1 VSNLGISIS
10 SFAYPLVVLEA
21 TGSPI
26 RAGVVGTVL
35 AGTAF
40 VLRLPAGVLVD
51 RWNRRAILLVC
62 DGARAVNGAAF
73 ALVLALGHF
82 FFAQVIVV
90 AFFEAALGVLFGPAE
105 SAAVRRVVGPGQV
118 RDAVARNQSR
128 AAVPGVVGPPLGGA
142 LLAVARPMP
151 FLADAVSYLVSL
163 ACIASVRT
171 PLGGGGGEAGG
182 GSFLVGLFA
191 GLRWIWAR
199 PFLRALL
206 LWMLGMGTVFSGMGL
221 VILVIA
227 RDHGASS
234 AALGAMFAITGVG
247 GAVGALAAPAIV
259 RRFRPVVVVS
269 ACGGLATAA
278 AFGLLAVHSPYLLGA
293 LGAAAFILAP
303 AVNAIAF
310 GTIAE
315 QATDA
320 MQGRATS
327 AAIQI
332 AALGGPLGPVT
343 AGVLLG
349 AFGASTVVLAYG
361 CVLGALALAATAS
374 KGLRAS
380 AMPGF

>member
-171 PLGGGGGEAGG
+171 PLGGGGGEARG
-182 GSFLVGLFA
+182 GSFLVGLLA

-199 PFLRALL
+199 PFLRTLL

-227 RDHGASS
+227 RDHGASP